1 MKNKTIFLILCG
13 TSLMIISL
21 LFCNHHTK
29 NKLIQQYH
37 QEALITE
44 AISYHT
50 ASANALGTS
59 IILYNVQHKNYPHIT
74 IHRLQL
80 ENTKTSYKLYL
91 QGIQGSA
98 IQSLQTVFSPD
109 FQKQLAQYTPSKD
122 LLNHPILS
130 WAILGQDKIEADIF
144 LNAKRTAPNQIS
156 VKLIVH
162 NKGKTLMSFS
172 SQFTPH
178 YPNETLLKNLQEHAL
193 QFTLDDIDKT
203 FKKTLDDYTLSKEL
217 PFLTDNSLIPLNLF

>member
-13 TSLMIISL
+13 TSLLTISL
-21 LFCNHHTK
+21 LSCNHHTK
-29 NKLIQQYH
+29 NKLMQQYH
-37 QEALITE
+37 QEGLITE
-44 AISYHT
+44 AISYQNAT
-50 ASANALGTS
+50 TNALGTS

-98 IQSLQTVFSPD
+98 IQSLQTVFPPD

-130 WAILGQDKIEADIF
+130 WAILGQDKMEADIF

-156 VKLIVH
+156 VKLIIQ
-162 NKGKTLMSFS
+162 NKGKTIMSLS

-178 YPNETLLKNLQEHAL
+178 YPNETLLKNLQAHAL
-193 QFTLDDIDKT
+193 QFSLDDIDTTLKQ
-203 FKKTLDDYTLSKEL
+203 TLDDYTLSKEI
-217 PFLTDNSLIPLNLF
+217 PFLTETNPILLNLF